1 MISDTR
7 TVPFV
12 TYHSSLITCYISLR
26 DTMHTSGFTAAIV
39 DPKVSARRIF
49 NLIASELLLVEAEFE
64 RQARSNIQVIAY
76 IGDYL
81 RESGGKRVRPAL
93 HILSNYAVGGD
104 GGRTNSIRMA
114 AVMEFLHTATLVHD
128 DIIDNAETRRN
139 RPSINSRFG
148 NQAAVLMGDWLYMSA
163 FETSLTERS
172 LPILDI
178 LTSVTRQM
186 TEGELLQL
194 TTIGRTDIS
203 EEQYFDILKRKT
215 AYLFSA
221 CCEIGAIMGAAAP
234 DIQSA
239 LRNFGLSL
247 GMAFQLIDDLLDFT
261 AAEDVLGK
269 AAGADL
275 LEGKMTLPLI
285 LLLQSDPSMRERVQT
300 VMRDGHY
307 QNVTRDFLIRAVE
320 DSGALAKTRECA
332 FEYADSARSS
342 LFPLPN
348 SVYCDALHSIPTFI
362 VERDS

>member
-1 MISDTR
+1 MNT
-7 TVPFV
+7 TA
-12 TYHSSLITCYISLR
+12 
-26 DTMHTSGFTAAIV
+26 FTAAV
-39 DPKVSARRIF
+39 EDPQVSARRIF
-49 NLIASELLLVEAEFE
+49 SLIASELELVESEFE

-81 RESGGKRVRPAL
+81 RASGGKRVRPAL
-93 HILSNYAVGGD
+93 HILSSYAVGGD
-104 GGRTNSIRMA
+104 GGRENSIRMA

-163 FETSLTERS
+163 FETSLGERS

-194 TTIGRTDIS
+194 TTLGRTDIS

-221 CCEIGAIMGAAAP
+221 CCEIGAIMGAAEP
-234 DIQSA
+234 ELQRA
-239 LRNFGLSL
+239 LRDYGINL

-261 AAEDVLGK
+261 ATEEVLGK
-269 AAGADL
+269 AAGVDL
-275 LEGKMTLPLI
+275 LEGKLTLPLI
-285 LLLQSDPSMRERVQT
+285 LLLQSDPSMREKVQT
-300 VMRDGHY
+300 VMRDGDYH
-307 QNVTRDFLIRAVE
+307 NVPRATLLRAVE
-320 DSGALAKTRECA
+320 QSGVLARSRECA
-332 FEYADSARSS
+332 YQYADRARDALNTLSD
-342 LFPLPN
+342 
-348 SVYCDALHSIPTFI
+348 SVYCDALRSIPTFI
-362 VERDS
+362 VERDR